1 LPVFFAGHGSP
12 ENEICKEHMPT
23 RVLKYIWAM
32 PATLLGAVLACMGAL
47 AGAQWRWHSGVVE
60 VTLSP
65 PGAPATK
72 WARRLPFS
80 AITFGHVVLA
90 ITDKE
95 HADLRRHER
104 VHVAQY
110 ERWGAFFLLAYPA
123 ESLLQLLNGRRPY
136 LDNRFEVAAREGA
149 SHGAPS
155 SSRSS

>member
-1 LPVFFAGHGSP
+1 
-12 ENEICKEHMPT
+12 
-23 RVLKYIWAM
+23 M
-32 PATLLGAVLACMGAL
+32 PASLLGAMLACIAAL
-47 AGAQWRWHSGVVE
+47 AGATWRWHSGVVE

-65 PGAPATK
+65 EGAPVTG

-90 ITDKE
+90 ITEKDQT
-95 HADLRRHER
+95 DLRSHER

-110 ERWGAFFLLAYPA
+110 ERWGGFFLLAYPA

-149 SHGAPS
+149 SHGAS
-155 SSRSS
+155 SGSL